1 VDMSTR
7 SVNHDHDGDFVV
19 ILDPDDG
26 APVVIIIPGA
36 GPQTGEP
43 LPAHAAR
50 ATPAGKPS

>member
-1 VDMSTR
+1 MSTR